1 MKNFVRE
8 MYDYNYLEK
17 MVDDDEDDLGDEH
30 YEIIDIQDEE
40 DNSNNDAEVIEEEHG
55 VEGINDEVSDN
66 QSEADDFYGD
76 TINNSDSGCSEDS
89 YDDDEEFRGDNVVCR
104 VPKSAQME

>member
-17 MVDDDEDDLGDEH
+17 MVDDDENDLEKEH

-40 DNSNNDAEVIEEEHG
+40 GNNDAEVIEEEHG
-55 VEGINDEVSDN
+55 VEGINDEVSDITK
-66 QSEADDFYGD
+66 ARL
-76 TINNSDSGCSEDS
+76 TI
-89 YDDDEEFRGDNVVCR
+89 
-104 VPKSAQME
+104 